1 MRISDGS
8 SDVCSSD
15 LHPLGERPRFGGWQL
30 QRRGD
35 RDVAAEQAALP
46 RRTLVR
52 RTIGAGEQAFGAGES
67 ARAVGLDTIER
78 PARREGLD
86 LPAVQHLGVDTA
98 RKIVERDEIALGAL
112 GDERLHRLF
121 ADALE
126 RAERIADRESLIA
139 APDREIST

>member
-1 MRISDGS
+1 M
-8 SDVCSSD
+8 
-15 LHPLGERPRFGGWQL
+15 
-30 QRRGD
+30 
-35 RDVAAEQAALP
+35 
-46 RRTLVR
+46 RRTVS
-52 RTIGAGEQAFGAGES
+52 AGEQAFGAGES

-139 APDREIST
+139 APDRDISLAVVDRRRRDRSEEHTSELTSLMRNSY

>member
-112 GDERLHRLF
+112 GDERSEKHTSELQ
-121 ADALE
+121 
-126 RAERIADRESLIA
+126 SLMRNSYA
-139 APDREIST
+139 VFCLKTKTKHTDD